1 MVRPVHHII
10 GGNAVDTPDLAVGIL
25 LHISGGIPLDDVVR
39 HEDVQPSVIF
49 HHAGVR
55 AEALRRPD
63 QAEAVLRKEDAVGL
77 GQEDA
82 QALFPALLRA
92 GHVRL
97 AQHLPGGADH
107 QLRAVFA
114 VRGGRELFQDDLAQG
129 DVLGPRHIRNRPRG
143 LRVQQR
149 GGQERQAERQR
160 AEATSGGCGGHCP

>member
-1 MVRPVHHII
+1 MQP
-10 GGNAVDTPDLAVGIL
+10 
-25 LHISGGIPLDDVVR
+25 GGISVR
-39 HEDVQPSVIF
+39 HAVTVAGKGYLRGQVLEG
-49 HHAGVR
+49 GVR
-55 AEALRRPD
+55 AEALRSPD
-63 QAEAVLRKEDAVGL
+63 QTEAVLRKEDAVGL

-97 AQHLPGGADH
+97 AQHLPGGTDH

-160 AEATSGGCGGHCP
+160 AEAISGGCGGHCP